1 MSARLD
7 PAALVL
13 HLVTD
18 TALSAP
24 RQVPDV
30 VAAAVAGG
38 AGMVQVR
45 DKHASARELTAL
57 LVAVAERVGR
67 AVPVLVDDRADVYL
81 AARAAG
87 APVAGVHVGQADLPV
102 ELARRV
108 VGPDAVLGLSAA
120 SAGELAAAS
129 ALPPG
134 TVDYLGV
141 GAVHATRTKPDH
153 PEPLGVEGFARAAAR
168 TGLPCLAIGG
178 VRVED
183 AAPLRTAGA
192 AGLAV
197 VSGICAAP
205 DPAAAAARYVR
216 AFTASGRAPGAGPD
230 GPPEP
235 AAAGPAAGE
244 GAR

>member
-1 MSARLD
+1 MTRRLD
-7 PAALVL
+7 PSALAL

-24 RQVPDV
+24 RTVPDV

-38 AGMVQVR
+38 AGMIQVR
-45 DKHASARELTAL
+45 EKDASVRDLVAL

-67 AVPVLVDDRADVYL
+67 DVPVLVDDRADAYL
-81 AARAAG
+81 AARASG
-87 APVAGVHVGQADLPV
+87 APVAGVHVGQSDLPV
-102 ELARRV
+102 ELARRIC
-108 VGPDAVLGLSAA
+108 GPEAVLGLSAA
-120 SAGELAAAS
+120 TDEELAAAS

-141 GAVHATRTKPDH
+141 GAVRATRTKPDH

-168 TGLPCLAIGG
+168 TSLPCLAIGG

-183 AAPLRTAGA
+183 AAGLRAAGA

-197 VSGICAAP
+197 VSGICADP
-205 DPAAAAARYVR
+205 DP
-216 AFTASGRAPGAGPD
+216 G
-230 GPPEP
+230 
-235 AAAGPAAGE
+235 AAAGRYLRAFHGLPAGVVA
-244 GAR
+244 

>member
-7 PAALVL
+7 PAALAL

-24 RQVPDV
+24 RSVPDV

-38 AGMVQVR
+38 ATMVQVR
-45 DKHASARELTAL
+45 EKHAPARDLVAL

-67 AVPVLVDDRADVYL
+67 DVPVLVDDRADAYL

-87 APVAGVHVGQADLPV
+87 AAVAGVHVGQSDLPV
-102 ELARRV
+102 ELARRIC
-108 VGPDAVLGLSAA
+108 GPDAVLGLSAA
-120 SAGELAAAS
+120 TAPELDAAA

-141 GAVHATRTKPDH
+141 GAVRATRTKPDH

-168 TGLPCLAIGG
+168 SALPCLAIGG

-183 AAPLRTAGA
+183 AAALRAAGA

-197 VSGICAAP
+197 VSGICADP

-216 AFTASGRAPGAGPD
+216 AFGRV
-230 GPPEP
+230 PE
-235 AAAGPAAGE
+235 E
-244 GAR
+244 VAR

>member
-18 TALSAP
+18 SALSAP
-24 RQVPDV
+24 RTVPDV

-45 DKHASARELTAL
+45 EKDAPVRDLVAL
-57 LVAVAERVGR
+57 LMAVAERVGR
-67 AVPVLVDDRADVYL
+67 DVPVLVDDRADAYL

-87 APVAGVHVGQADLPV
+87 APVAGVHVGQSDLPV
-102 ELARRV
+102 ELARRIC
-108 VGPDAVLGLSAA
+108 GPDAVLGLSAA
-120 SAGELAAAS
+120 TAQELDAAA

-183 AAPLRTAGA
+183 APALRAAGA

-205 DPAAAAARYVR
+205 DPAAAAAAYVR
-216 AFTASGRAPGAGPD
+216 AFARTTA
-230 GPPEP
+230 EE
-235 AAAGPAAGE
+235 AA
-244 GAR
+244 R

>member
-1 MSARLD
+1 MSPRLD
-7 PAALVL
+7 PAALLL

-18 TALSAP
+18 SALSAP
-24 RQVPDV
+24 RTVPEV

-38 AGMVQVR
+38 ATMVQVR
-45 DKHASARELTAL
+45 EKDAPARELVAL

-67 AVPVLVDDRADVYL
+67 LVPVLVDDRVDVYL

-87 APVAGVHVGQADLPV
+87 APVAGVHVGQTDLPAG
-102 ELARRV
+102 LAREV
-108 VGPDAVLGLSAA
+108 CGPGAVLGLSAA
-120 SAGELAAAS
+120 TAEELDAAA

-153 PEPLGVEGFARAAAR
+153 PPALGVAGFAAAASRAA
-168 TGLPCLAIGG
+168 LPCLAIGG

-183 AAPLRTAGA
+183 APALRAVGA

-197 VSGICAAP
+197 VSGICADP

-216 AFTASGRAPGAGPD
+216 AFGRPLP
-230 GPPEP
+230 
-235 AAAGPAAGE
+235 E
-244 GAR
+244 GALS

>member
-1 MSARLD
+1 MTRRLD
-7 PAALVL
+7 PSALAL

-24 RQVPDV
+24 RTVPDV

-45 DKHASARELTAL
+45 EKDASVRDLVAL

-67 AVPVLVDDRADVYL
+67 DVPVLVDDRADAYL
-81 AARAAG
+81 AARASG
-87 APVAGVHVGQADLPV
+87 APVAGVHVGQSDLPV
-102 ELARRV
+102 ELARRIC
-108 VGPDAVLGLSAA
+108 GPEAVLGLSAA
-120 SAGELAAAS
+120 TDEELAAAS

-141 GAVHATRTKPDH
+141 GAVRATRTKPDH

-168 TGLPCLAIGG
+168 TSLPCLAIGG

-183 AAPLRTAGA
+183 AAGLRAAGA

-197 VSGICAAP
+197 VSGICADP
-205 DPAAAAARYVR
+205 DP
-216 AFTASGRAPGAGPD
+216 G
-230 GPPEP
+230 
-235 AAAGPAAGE
+235 AAAGRYLRAFHGLPAGVVA
-244 GAR
+244 

>member
-1 MSARLD
+1 MSPRLG

-18 TALSAP
+18 TALCAP
-24 RQVPDV
+24 RTVPDV
-30 VAAAVAGG
+30 AAAAVAGG

-45 DKHASARELTAL
+45 EKHATARELVAL

-67 AVPVLVDDRADVYL
+67 DVPVLVDDRADVYL

-87 APVAGVHVGQADLPV
+87 APVAGVHVGQSDLPV
-102 ELARRV
+102 ELARRIC
-108 VGPDAVLGLSAA
+108 GPDAVLGLSAA
-120 SAGELAAAS
+120 GAGELDAAA

-141 GAVHATRTKPDH
+141 GALRATRTKPDH
-153 PEPLGVEGFARAAAR
+153 PEPLGLEGFARAAAR
-168 TGLPCLAIGG
+168 IRLPCLAIGG
-178 VRVED
+178 VTADD
-183 AAPLRTAGA
+183 APALHAAGA

-197 VSGICAAP
+197 VSGICADP

-216 AFTASGRAPGAGPD
+216 AFRS
-230 GPPEP
+230 
-235 AAAGPAAGE
+235 AGPAADGSAGAAEE